1 MVIAFT
7 VGSSKIILRCYKNR
21 KTLDCKR
28 SFSLQH
34 PFVCTKSQKALE
46 RRASLACWFDTLSP
60 RQPFSALPMRSF
72 WKNSPF
78 IPCPSPFSLS
88 LLPSHLL
95 QVRFISHGTVEPLR
109 LDLRKGM
116 VLS

>member
-21 KTLDCKR
+21 KTLDCKQ

-46 RRASLACWFDTLSP
+46 RRASLACCFDTLSP
-60 RQPFSALPMRSF
+60 RQPFSALPLRSF

-78 IPCPSPFSLS
+78 IPCPSPKPPSSSQIYFSTELW
-88 LLPSHLL
+88 SH
-95 QVRFISHGTVEPLR
+95 
-109 LDLRKGM
+109 
-116 VLS
+116 